1 MTGVDLVQSQIRII
15 GGESLSDLG
24 LTQAQI
30 PAPRGHAIQCRVN
43 TETMTTEGSARPT
56 GGTLTKFDPPTGPG
70 VRVDTYGYTGYSTSP
85 NYDSL
90 LAKVIGYSSTSS
102 YADAVRRTRRALEE
116 FHIQGVETNISYLKA
131 LLDRTE
137 VQENDLTTNF
147 ISQNGADLAEAA
159 NENEQHQLPI
169 SASPLAGVQ
178 VSRDPLAVL
187 EHGDLYSATS
197 SVTSTPSQPAE
208 RSAASAHGPS
218 GSQAVEAPLQGTIVS
233 LSVQEGDLVAEGNA
247 ILVMEAM
254 KMEHVIASTLS
265 GIVRLVGVKPG
276 DTVYESHPL
285 LFIEEA
291 DVDLKDQEIDAS
303 IDLDYVRPD
312 LQEVFDRHQIGLD

>member
-1 MTGVDLVQSQIRII
+1 M
-15 GGESLSDLG
+15 
-24 LTQAQI
+24 TQAQI

-43 TETMTTEGSARPT
+43 TETITTEGSARPT

-137 VQENDLTTNF
+137 VRENDLTTNF

-159 NENEQHQLPI
+159 KEN
-169 SASPLAGVQ
+169 
-178 VSRDPLAVL
+178 
-187 EHGDLYSATS
+187 
-197 SVTSTPSQPAE
+197 
-208 RSAASAHGPS
+208 
-218 GSQAVEAPLQGTIVS
+218 
-233 LSVQEGDLVAEGNA
+233 
-247 ILVMEAM
+247 
-254 KMEHVIASTLS
+254 
-265 GIVRLVGVKPG
+265 
-276 DTVYESHPL
+276 
-285 LFIEEA
+285 
-291 DVDLKDQEIDAS
+291 
-303 IDLDYVRPD
+303 
-312 LQEVFDRHQIGLD
+312 